1 MLEIARVLP
10 GSAAARLGLAS
21 GDALISVN
29 GEEINDCIDYAFT
42 IADEHPSLVVKK
54 KGGSLVETAVPKEPD
69 DDLGLEFAP
78 LRVRRCRNR
87 CVFCFVDQMPK
98 GCRRS
103 LYVKDD
109 DFRASF
115 LFGNYITLGA
125 LTEDDWDRIFSR
137 RLSPLY
143 VSVHATD
150 PSLRSFILGNR
161 KAPDIMAGLKR
172 LAAGGIRMHT
182 QIVTC
187 PGINDGPHLA
197 RTVEDLAGLFPAVA
211 SIAVVPVG
219 LTAHRKGLFPLKAF
233 TSRGAKALLE
243 SVEGLGAKYKKK
255 FGARLVFAS
264 DEFYIKA
271 GEPTSPASFYE
282 DFPQI
287 ENGVG
292 MVAEFLGDARRT
304 KLPARIASR
313 TVTIV
318 TGVSFGAIL
327 KGVLQRL
334 NRVKGVSIRLVTVK
348 NRFFGPSVTV
358 AGLLTGQDILK
369 ALRGRNPGALV
380 VVPAHAVKE
389 DEDVFL
395 DNMTLAHLERALGAP
410 VRTAGTLRELVAA
423 LRGEEDRGK

>member
-1 MLEIARVLP
+1 LLEIARVLP

-54 KGGSLVETAVPKEPD
+54 KDGSLVQTAVPKEPD

-78 LRVRRCRNR
+78 LRVKRCRNR

-125 LTEDDWDRIFSR
+125 LTEGDWNRIFSQ

-150 PSLRSFILGNR
+150 PSLRSFILRNK
-161 KAPDIMAGLKR
+161 KAPDIMTSLKR
-172 LAAGGIRMHT
+172 LAAGGIRMHA

-219 LTAHRKGLFPLKAF
+219 LTANRKGLFPLKAF
-233 TSRGAKALLE
+233 TPRGAKALLE
-243 SVEGLGAKYKKK
+243 SVERLGATYKKK
-255 FGARLVFAS
+255 FGTRLVFAS
-264 DEFYIKA
+264 DEFYVKA
-271 GEPTSPASFYE
+271 GKPVPPASFYE

-304 KLPARIASR
+304 KLPARVASR

-318 TGVSFGAIL
+318 TGASFCAIL

-334 NRVKGVSIRLVTVK
+334 KKVKGASIRLVTVK

-369 ALRGRNPGALV
+369 ALRGRDPGALV
-380 VVPAHAVKE
+380 VIPAHAVKE

-395 DNMTLAHLERALGAP
+395 DGMTLAHLERALGAP

>member
-1 MLEIARVLP
+1 LLEISRVLP
-10 GSAAARLGLAS
+10 GSAAARLGLAT

-54 KGGSLVETAVPKEPD
+54 KDGTLVQTAVSKEPD

-78 LRVRRCRNR
+78 LRVKRCRNR

-125 LTEDDWDRIFSR
+125 LTEGDWNRIFSQ

-150 PSLRSFILGNR
+150 PSLRTFMLGNK
-161 KAPDIMAGLKR
+161 KAPDIMTSLKR
-172 LAAGGIRMHT
+172 LTAGGIRMHT

-187 PGINDGPHLA
+187 PGINDGPHLT

-219 LTAHRKGLFPLKAF
+219 LTTHRKGLFPLKAF
-233 TSRGAKALLE
+233 TPRRAKALLE
-243 SVEGLGAKYKKK
+243 SVEGLGATYKKK
-255 FGARLVFAS
+255 FGTRLVFAS
-264 DEFYIKA
+264 DEFYVKA
-271 GEPTSPASFYE
+271 GKPTPPASFYE

-304 KLPARIASR
+304 KLPARISPR

-358 AGLLTGQDILK
+358 AGLLTGQDIVK
-369 ALRGRNPGALV
+369 ALRGKNPGALV

-395 DNMTLAHLERALGAP
+395 DNMTLAHLERALRAP
-410 VRTAGTLRELVAA
+410 VRTAGTLRELVAV

>member
-1 MLEIARVLP
+1 LLEIARVLP
-10 GSAAARLGLAS
+10 GSAAARLGLAP

-29 GEEINDCIDYAFT
+29 GEEINDCIDYAFA

-54 KGGSLVETAVPKEPD
+54 KDGPLVRTAVPKEPE

-125 LTEDDWDRIFSR
+125 LTEDDWDRIFSQ

-150 PSLRSFILGNR
+150 PSLRSFILGNK
-161 KAPDIMAGLKR
+161 KAPDIMTSLKR

-233 TSRGAKALLE
+233 TPRGAKALLK
-243 SVEGLGAKYKKK
+243 SI
-255 FGARLVFAS
+255 
-264 DEFYIKA
+264 EFYIKA
-271 GEPTSPASFYE
+271 GKPAPPASFYE

-292 MVAEFLGDARRT
+292 MVAEFIGDARRA

-334 NRVKGVSIRLVTVK
+334 KKVKGASIRLVTVK

-358 AGLLTGQDILK
+358 AGLLTGQDIVK
-369 ALRGRNPGALV
+369 ALRGRDPGALV

-395 DNMTLAHLERALGAP
+395 DNMTLAHLERALGTP
-410 VRTAGTLRELVAA
+410 VRTAGTLGELVAT
-423 LRGEEDRGK
+423 LRDEEDRGK

>member
-125 LTEDDWDRIFSR
+125 LTEDDWDRIFSQ

-271 GEPTSPASFYE
+271 GEPTPPASFYE

>member
-10 GSAAARLGLAS
+10 GSAAARLGLAP

-54 KGGSLVETAVPKEPD
+54 KDGPLVETAVPKEPD
-69 DDLGLEFAP
+69 DDLGLEFVP
-78 LRVRRCRNR
+78 LRVKRCRNR

-115 LFGNYITLGA
+115 LFGNYVTLGA
-125 LTEDDWDRIFSR
+125 LTEDDWDRIFSQ

-150 PSLRSFILGNR
+150 PSLRSFMLGNK
-161 KAPDIMAGLKR
+161 KAPDIMTGLKR

-233 TSRGAKALLE
+233 TPRGARALLK
-243 SVEGLGAKYKKK
+243 SVEGLGATYKKK
-255 FGARLVFAS
+255 FGTRLVFPS
-264 DEFYIKA
+264 DEFYVQA
-271 GEPTSPASFYE
+271 GKPVPPASFYE

-304 KLPARIASR
+304 RLPARIAPR

-334 NRVKGVSIRLVTVK
+334 NRIKGVAIRLVTVK

-358 AGLLTGQDILK
+358 AGLLTGQDIVK

-410 VRTAGTLRELVAA
+410 VRTAGTLRELVAV
-423 LRGEEDRGK
+423 LRGGEDRGK

>member
-271 GEPTSPASFYE
+271 GEPTPPASFYE

>member
-1 MLEIARVLP
+1 
-10 GSAAARLGLAS
+10 
-21 GDALISVN
+21 
-29 GEEINDCIDYAFT
+29 
-42 IADEHPSLVVKK
+42 
-54 KGGSLVETAVPKEPD
+54 
-69 DDLGLEFAP
+69 
-78 LRVRRCRNR
+78 
-87 CVFCFVDQMPK
+87 
-98 GCRRS
+98 
-103 LYVKDD
+103 
-109 DFRASF
+109 
-115 LFGNYITLGA
+115 
-125 LTEDDWDRIFSR
+125 
-137 RLSPLY
+137 
-143 VSVHATD
+143 
-150 PSLRSFILGNR
+150 
-161 KAPDIMAGLKR
+161 MAGLKR

-233 TSRGAKALLE
+233 TSRGQRPC
-243 SVEGLGAKYKKK
+243 S
-255 FGARLVFAS
+255 RAS
-264 DEFYIKA
+264 KDWVQSIKRNSA
-271 GEPTSPASFYE
+271 PASSSRPMNSTLRRASRPPGIVLRGLSPDRE
-282 DFPQI
+282 RRGHGR
-287 ENGVG
+287 GVP
-292 MVAEFLGDARRT
+292 RRCPPH
-304 KLPARIASR
+304 KASARIASR

>member
-10 GSAAARLGLAS
+10 GSAAARLGLAP

-54 KGGSLVETAVPKEPD
+54 KDGSLVQTAVPKEPD

-125 LTEDDWDRIFSR
+125 LTEDDWNRIFSQ

-150 PSLRSFILGNR
+150 PSLRSFILGNK
-161 KAPDIMAGLKR
+161 KAPDIMTSLKR
-172 LAAGGIRMHT
+172 LAAGGIRMHA

-187 PGINDGPHLA
+187 PGINDGPHLT
-197 RTVEDLAGLFPAVA
+197 RTVEDLAGLFPAVT

-233 TSRGAKALLE
+233 TPQGAKALLKSIE
-243 SVEGLGAKYKKK
+243 RSGAAYKKK
-255 FGARLVFAS
+255 FGTRLVFAS

-271 GEPTSPASFYE
+271 GVPAPPASFYE

-334 NRVKGVSIRLVTVK
+334 KKVKGASIRLVTVK

-369 ALRGRNPGALV
+369 ALRGKNPGALV
-380 VVPAHAVKE
+380 VIPAHAVKE

-395 DNMTLAHLERALGAP
+395 DGMTLAHLERALGAP
-410 VRTAGTLRELVAA
+410 VRTAGTLREIVAA